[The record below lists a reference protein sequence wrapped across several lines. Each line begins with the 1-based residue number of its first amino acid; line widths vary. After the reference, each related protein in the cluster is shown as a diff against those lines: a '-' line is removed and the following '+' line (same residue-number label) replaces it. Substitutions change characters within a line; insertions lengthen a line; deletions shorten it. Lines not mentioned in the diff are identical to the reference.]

1 MEYRYESDSM
11 GKIEVPINALWGAQT
26 QRSLRNFRIGE
37 ERMPLDII
45 YALALIKK
53 SCAISSSILNPTKMT
68 EQKLNAIIISC
79 DKILDKNLDEHFP
92 LSVWQTGSGTQ
103 TNMNVNEVIANYANK
118 EFNANLHPNDDVNM
132 SQSTNDVFPTA
143 IHVAGVINVE
153 DKLIPSVLSLIEAF
167 NALQEKYK
175 GVIKVGRT
183 HFQDATPILF
193 SQEIDGWKGGII
205 NALDMIK
212 LALNFLKKLPI
223 GGTAVG
229 TGINAPQGF
238 SQKVVDTLNELTNRN
253 FVNNENKFQGLS
265 MKDDVLFMH
274 SALKTLAVN
283 LQKIANDIRFLSCG
297 PRAGIGEITI
307 PSNEPGSS
315 IMPGKVNPT
324 QCEAVI
330 MVSSQV
336 IANDLSITM
345 GASSGNCELNVNM
358 PLIAY
363 SFLQSIRLLTD
374 VINSFTNNLVVGI
387 EVNEKVIKKNLDNS
401 LMLVT
406 ALSPVLGY
414 EKSAYIA
421 KYAFDNELSLKDA
434 CLELGFLTEEEYE
447 KIVDYKKMV

>member
-1 MEYRYESDSM
+1 
-11 GKIEVPINALWGAQT
+11 
-26 QRSLRNFRIGE
+26 
-37 ERMPLDII
+37 
-45 YALALIKK
+45 
-53 SCAISSSILNPTKMT
+53 
-68 EQKLNAIIISC
+68 
-79 DKILDKNLDEHFP
+79 
-92 LSVWQTGSGTQ
+92 
-103 TNMNVNEVIANYANK
+103 
-118 EFNANLHPNDDVNM
+118 
-132 SQSTNDVFPTA
+132 
-143 IHVAGVINVE
+143 
-153 DKLIPSVLSLIEAF
+153 
-167 NALQEKYK
+167 
-175 GVIKVGRT
+175 
-183 HFQDATPILF
+183 
-193 SQEIDGWKGGII
+193 
-205 NALDMIK
+205 
-212 LALNFLKKLPI
+212 
-223 GGTAVG
+223 
-229 TGINAPQGF
+229 
-238 SQKVVDTLNELTNRN
+238 
-253 FVNNENKFQGLS
+253 

-283 LQKIANDIRFLSCG
+283 LQKIATDIRFLSCG

-330 MVSSQV
+330 MVTSQV

-363 SFLQSIRLLTD
+363 SFLQSIRLLSD
-374 VINSFTNNLVVGI
+374 VINSFTNNLVLGI